1 MFLQCLEP
9 TDDIYQGHFGPFSIT
24 KGDRLGVVIYRV
36 GLGLAASCFAVGTFL
51 LLVWGPEPGVLR
63 SLTPLFGGFSL
74 GLGVS
79 LATIHIYMVV
89 LHRALQLFWGV
100 GCLGALWVVGQST
113 DPLAIAT
120 YNHSL
125 NLVAIGWIFV
135 ALTGLCFKE
144 AFCFNRFEAK
154 FLTGLLP
161 LLLLG
166 HWLRLLPILV
176 EQGLLGA
183 VAALFLVFAGRK
195 FWQAIPDD
203 IGDKSVFV
211 HLHQAHSD

>member
-9 TDDIYQGHFGPFSIT
+9 TNDIYQGHFGPFSIT
-24 KGDRLGVVIYRV
+24 KSDRLGVVIYRA
-36 GLGLAASCFAVGTFL
+36 GLGLAASCFGLGAL
-51 LLVWGPEPGVLR
+51 LLLAWGPQLWVLQN
-63 SLTPLFGGFSL
+63 LTPLFWGFSL

-89 LHRALQLFWGV
+89 LHRALQVFWGI
-100 GCLGALWVVGQST
+100 GCLGAAWVAWQT
-113 DPLAIAT
+113 TEPLAVAV
-120 YNHSL
+120 YGHAL

-154 FLTGLLP
+154 FLTGLFP

-166 HWLRLLPILV
+166 HWLHVLPIFF
-176 EQGLLGA
+176 EQILLGT
-183 VAALFLVFAGRK
+183 VAILLLIFAGRK
-195 FWQAIPDD
+195 FWQAVPDD
-203 IGDKSVFV
+203 IGDKSVFT
-211 HLHQAHSD
+211 HLHQAHS